1 MDRRIHRSQAMRRR
15 GRRPR
20 HRQLEIPQMGSIVFA
35 GGGEDLFIF
44 VVNEMTIL
52 LLTIDAIRVEGRHCS
67 LSLSL
72 KKQVKNKKDIYWVFF
87 FFSFFFFNFLGL
99 CSLI

>member
-1 MDRRIHRSQAMRRR
+1 MDRRIHRSQVMRRR

-20 HRQLEIPQMGSIVFA
+20 HRQLEIPRMGSIVFA
-35 GGGEDLFIF
+35 GGGEALFIF

-52 LLTIDAIRVEGRHCS
+52 LLTIDAVRVEGRHCS

-72 KKQVKNKKDIYWVFF
+72 SLSLQKQVKNITGLKEDITR
-87 FFSFFFFNFLGL
+87 
-99 CSLI
+99 